1 MPMIA
6 STETQISQN
15 PARFKMAEPTKL
27 LTPIQGEPPIGAGR
41 GRRRNPVVSA
51 IYNELVGKRNQWFH
65 VNIPITD
72 KKQLASLRSS
82 LTARATKDN
91 LHLATSSVLNEQTKM
106 HDLWIML
113 TA

>member
-27 LTPIQGEPPIGAGR
+27 LTPIQGEPPIGAGK
-41 GRRRNPVVSA
+41 GRRRNPVVTA

-72 KKQLASLRSS
+72 KKQLASLRAA
-82 LTARATKDN
+82 LFARAAKDN
-91 LHLATSSVLNEQTKM
+91 LSLSSASVLNDQTKM
-106 HDLWIML
+106 IDLWVLL